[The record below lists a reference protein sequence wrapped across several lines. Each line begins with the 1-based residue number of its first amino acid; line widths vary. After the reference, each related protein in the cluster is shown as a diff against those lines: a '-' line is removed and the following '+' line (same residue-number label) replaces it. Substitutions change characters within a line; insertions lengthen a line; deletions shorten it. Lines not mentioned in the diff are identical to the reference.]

1 MAHERVAVYGGS
13 FNPPHVGHVLA
24 CAWALSAG
32 EVERVLVVPCFV
44 HPFAKELAPYED
56 RFAMCE
62 LAMGWLPGVTI
73 SRVEA
78 ELGGE
83 SLTLRTLD
91 FLRERHPD
99 WSMRL
104 LIGADVLGDAPKWHR
119 YERVV
124 ELAPPL
130 VMGRLGYDAPEVGPP
145 HLPDVSSSEVRA
157 RLAAGGEAAL
167 DRLVPSS
174 VLAFVRERGL
184 YRGQRGGGAP

>member
-1 MAHERVAVYGGS
+1 MALERVAVYGGS

-44 HPFAKELAPYED
+44 HPFAKGLEPFED

-62 LAMGWLPGVTI
+62 LAMAWLPGVAI

-83 SLTLRTLD
+83 SLTLRTLEH
-91 FLRERHPD
+91 LAERHPA
-99 WSMRL
+99 WAMRL
-104 LIGADVLGDAPKWHR
+104 LVGADVLGDAPKWHR
-119 YERVV
+119 YDRVT

-130 VMGRLGYDAPEVGPP
+130 VMGRLGYEAAGVGPP
-145 HLPDVSSSEVRA
+145 HLPDVSSTEVRA
-157 RLAAGGEAAL
+157 RLAAGGAGL
-167 DRLVPSS
+167 SRLVPGS
-174 VLAFVRERGL
+174 VLAYVRERGL
-184 YRGQRGGGAP
+184 YRGEGAS